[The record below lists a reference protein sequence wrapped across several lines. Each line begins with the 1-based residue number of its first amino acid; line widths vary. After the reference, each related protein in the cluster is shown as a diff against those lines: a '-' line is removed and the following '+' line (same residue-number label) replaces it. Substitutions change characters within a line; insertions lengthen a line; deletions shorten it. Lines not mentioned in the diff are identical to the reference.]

1 MPKQIKT
8 ERAPLSIGPYSQGII
23 ANGLIFASGQIGLDP
38 RTGEITSPEV
48 GAQTRQVLE
57 NIKAVLQEGG
67 SDLDR
72 VVKST
77 VYLTDLADFSSF
89 NQVYATYFPHDPPAR
104 ATVEVSRLPKGA
116 RVEIEVIAVI

>member
-1 MPKQIKT
+1 MLKQIKT
-8 ERAPLSIGPYSQGII
+8 ERAPLPIGPYSQGII

-38 RTGEITSPEV
+38 HTGEITSPEV

-104 ATVEVSRLPKGA
+104 ATVEVSQLPKGA
-116 RVEIEVIAVI
+116 KVEIEVIALI